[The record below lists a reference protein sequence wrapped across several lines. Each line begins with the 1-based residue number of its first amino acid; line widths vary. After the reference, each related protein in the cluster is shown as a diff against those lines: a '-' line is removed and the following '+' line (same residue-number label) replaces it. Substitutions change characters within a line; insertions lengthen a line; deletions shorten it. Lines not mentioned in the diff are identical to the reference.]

1 VQACIDLLNH
11 IIIDDNRAGSF
22 MTERFNDMSVTAL
35 AFTVDVKKRGP
46 QRRNVPLFRSFHVS
60 LGIRPQQMGIVKSR
74 EQQPQL
80 PPWAARLCKLYES
93 MDLDS
98 TTIRDHVAAVH
109 ELLADEET
117 IKDIPGP
124 YNLFILNAA
133 LVLKRAQHAVANKSE
148 ALRLANRVA
157 RISLA
162 LIESMSVKELKG
174 PNEAVQVRKCS
185 AELEKVFLEAAELL
199 LAFQAGGKDFDSLS
213 VIDRF
218 KATYQMYFPPRVGA
232 FVDVHKNLTGVVEE
246 AKQNFSNFSL
256 QNLEGCAAPSTEDM
270 RNSIYVEV
278 CGVVREVENLRPLLD
293 ADTDSSLD
301 QLTTFINRCITA
313 KEMPSAREISQ
324 LFETLKKINRAGSRT
339 ANLAVV
345 KVTLQKVKAVV
356 GLHPFDDLVAAAL
369 TVAEMAENATA
380 HKHVCFLL
388 AERTARINCIVL
400 GLASKDREAART
412 CTTELTAVISGAVT
426 LLEGFQSGNDL
437 SWTERVKAVY
447 RKYSAET
454 VEKMAAIDESLTLHV
469 RGTGSLPNLDC
480 ALSLQQIREA
490 MRDEIL
496 PIIEVIQWLEDVK
509 KDDSMSAVLQHLQE
523 ILGTPAFKDLPPRQ
537 VEFERCD
544 VVVDTSTT
552 LGRGAFAK
560 VYAGTLYG
568 LLEVA
573 VKVFE
578 VDGEE
583 EESKIEAEV
592 RRTMLARHRN
602 VVRVFGFVAL
612 ESAEKVGVVMER
624 LGVSLGE
631 ANVTDPSKRMQ
642 YTHDIIAG
650 VEHMHGLGEKVV
662 HFDLK
667 PANILLTQDKS
678 HVKIID
684 FGVAQ
689 TRATISVNE
698 GVSARGTVRFM
709 APELF
714 SDDLQPSSACD
725 VYSFAMV
732 LAELWTG
739 AMVWAGTPNRLIPG
753 RVTSGL
759 RPFSPEDMK
768 AMGAQ
773 DPIIALINVC
783 WKQDPHDRPTFDQL
797 GELRNIPNFHLAP
810 REVWPLF
817 LQQRDARGAT
827 LNCERKLAK

>member
-1 VQACIDLLNH
+1 
-11 IIIDDNRAGSF
+11 

-46 QRRNVPLFRSFHVS
+46 QGRNVPLFRSFRVS

-93 MDLDS
+93 TDLDS

-109 ELLADEET
+109 ELLADQET
-117 IKDIPGP
+117 IKEIPGP
-124 YNLFILNAA
+124 YTLFILNAS
-133 LVLKRAQHAVANKSE
+133 LVLKRAQHAVANKGE

-162 LIESMSVKELKG
+162 LIETMSVKELKG
-174 PNEAVQVRKCS
+174 SNEAEQVRKCS
-185 AELEKVFLEAAELL
+185 AELENVFLEAAELL
-199 LAFQAGGKDFDSLS
+199 LAFQAGGKDLGSLS
-213 VIDRF
+213 VIERF
-218 KATYQMYFPPRVGA
+218 KATHKMYFPDRVGA
-232 FVDVHKNLTGVVEE
+232 FVDVHKKLTGIVKE
-246 AKQNFSNFSL
+246 AEQNFSL
-256 QNLEGCAAPSTEDM
+256 QNLERCATPSTDDI

-278 CGVVREVENLRPLLD
+278 CSVVREVEYLRPELD
-293 ADTDSSLD
+293 ADTGTSLN

-313 KEMPSAREISQ
+313 KEMPSARQISQ
-324 LFETLKKINRAGSRT
+324 LFEPLKKINETGSRT
-339 ANLAVV
+339 ASLAVV
-345 KVTLQKVKAVV
+345 KVALQKVKAVV
-356 GLHPFDDLVAAAL
+356 GLHPFDDLVTAAL
-369 TVAEMAENATA
+369 MVAEMAENAAA
-380 HKHVCFLL
+380 HKHLCFLL

-400 GLASKDREAART
+400 ELASKDREAART
-412 CTTELTAVISGAVT
+412 CTTELTAVIGSAVT

-447 RKYSAET
+447 RTYSAET
-454 VEKMAAIDESLTLHV
+454 VEKMAAIDESLAFHV
-469 RGTGSLPNLDC
+469 RGTVSLLNLDC
-480 ALSLQQIREA
+480 ALSLKEIREA

-496 PIIEVIQWLEDVK
+496 PIIEVIQWLEDEK
-509 KDDSMSAVLQHLQE
+509 KDDSMSAVLQHLQA
-523 ILGTPAFKDLPPRQ
+523 ILDTPAFKDLPPRQ
-537 VEFERCD
+537 VVFEQCD

-552 LGRGAFAK
+552 LGSGAFAK

-568 LLEVA
+568 LVEVA
-573 VKVFE
+573 IKKVFE
-578 VDGEE
+578 FDG

-602 VVRVFGFVAL
+602 VVRVFGCVAL

-624 LGVSLGE
+624 LGVSLAE
-631 ANVTDPSKRMQ
+631 ANVKDPSKRMQ

-650 VEHMHGLGEKVV
+650 VEHMHGRGRDVV

-667 PANILLTQDKS
+667 PANILLTQDKR

-689 TRATISVNE
+689 TRATLSVKDV
-698 GVSARGTVRFM
+698 VSARGTVRFM

-714 SDDLQPSSACD
+714 SDDLRPSSACD
-725 VYSFAMV
+725 VYSFAVV

-739 AMVWAGTPNRLIPG
+739 ALVWAGTPNHLIPG
-753 RVTSGL
+753 RVASGG
-759 RPFSPEDMK
+759 RPFSPDDMK

-783 WKQDPHDRPTFDQL
+783 WKQDPHDRPTFEQL

-817 LQQRDARGAT
+817 LQQHDARGAT
-827 LNCERKLAK
+827 LNCEPKLAK